1 VGAIERRTRGDDEPA
16 EAWDLARFAG
26 LAKRRPLLAF
36 AMLVFLLS
44 LAGVP
49 PTAGFVGKLYIF
61 QAAMGAQLYG
71 LAVLGILTSA
81 LGAYYYLRVV
91 LYMYFRP
98 AEGEGEETLSSP
110 SLTLALGA
118 AVAVVVVLGIIAEP
132 IVRLARVASAIV
144 L

>member
-1 VGAIERRTRGDDEPA
+1 
-16 EAWDLARFAG
+16 
-26 LAKRRPLLAF
+26 
-36 AMLVFLLS
+36 VFLLS

-61 QAAMGAQLYG
+61 QAAVGAELYG
-71 LAVLGILTSA
+71 LAVLGVLTSA

-98 AEGEGEETLSSP
+98 AEGEAESLASP
-110 SLTLALGA
+110 SLALALGA
-118 AVAVVVVLGIIAEP
+118 AVVVVVVLGIIADP
-132 IVRLARVASAIV
+132 IVRLAEVAGAIV